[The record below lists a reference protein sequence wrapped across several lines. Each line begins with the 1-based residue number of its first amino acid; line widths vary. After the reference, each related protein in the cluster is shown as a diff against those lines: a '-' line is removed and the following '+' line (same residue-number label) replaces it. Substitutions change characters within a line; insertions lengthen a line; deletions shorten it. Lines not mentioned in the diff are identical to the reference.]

1 MWQNN
6 QNSQNNNYNNKN
18 SNENENEIIDYNSNV
33 KLIHLQVRY
42 SYGFIYYMFYA
53 LTPVPL
59 GHKIKVGFTISKGS
73 SYNYDLNRSKA
84 NIVLK
89 AEEEV
94 NQEGKNIII
103 EYIARYE
110 CEQCQKFVLDKNSIY
125 GAKVYNIPNE
135 EYLLDAININRNGN
149 YLQKNKMGKIIMEM
163 D

>member
-1 MWQNN
+1 MKQRSENNQNQYHIPFFGVNDQDKNKYYPNNNQNNQNN

-73 SYNYDLNRSKA
+73 SYNYDLK
-84 NIVLK
+84 
-89 AEEEV
+89 
-94 NQEGKNIII
+94 
-103 EYIARYE
+103 RYW
-110 CEQCQKFVLDKNSIY
+110 
-125 GAKVYNIPNE
+125 IPKYFKKE
-135 EYLLDAININRNGN
+135 KEKINF
-149 YLQKNKMGKIIMEM
+149 
-163 D
+163 